1 MEKNTEESSYKLFL
15 NVGFI
20 FFFLGGGIM
29 KNSLKYQ
36 ASEGKTEG
44 KTCMEDFMEGN
55 TTRSQHRNTTR
66 SQHPAV
72 VLHYLMHRFPVTK
85 TQSVG

>member
-1 MEKNTEESSYKLFL
+1 MEKNTEESSYNLFL
-15 NVGFI
+15 NVGFL
-20 FFFLGGGIM
+20 FFFFGGGGIM

-44 KTCMEDFMEGN
+44 KTCMEDLHGRKHNQVTE
-55 TTRSQHRNTTR
+55 
-66 SQHPAV
+66 
-72 VLHYLMHRFPVTK
+72 VLQYLMHRFPVTK